1 MYFNTGQR
9 YNKGDDPYSK
19 NGFLKWESTKDWYKP
34 TVEGFEFSVSKT
46 NWSWVIASAVIVGL
60 LLFLWYRYK
69 K

>member
-9 YNKGDDPYSK
+9 YNKGDDAYAK
-19 NGFLKWESTKDWYKP
+19 NGFVKWESTKDWYKP
-34 TVEGFEFSVSKT
+34 TVEGFEFSGSQT
-46 NWSWVIASAVIVGL
+46 NWTWVIAVIAIAC